1 MTEKREREEEAIDLG
16 NAKDFFFGLFG
27 QKGKKA
33 EEKEEEIE
41 KEVEEEVGIEWKRI
55 WNFLVKYQIVLL
67 ILIPM
72 FLAIFFR
79 TYPTSLPITDDWA
92 KNAVYNNIKAD
103 IAKQIDIQYPTL
115 LAANKETITQTEY
128 ERTIK
133 EQKAQIDQQIKAT
146 SDYFKSQMRDE
157 KGTAY
162 LIGIDSY
169 FWMGEANDYVKNGYF
184 GTEIVNGSPMN
195 MLRNGRRGLGIPT
208 ESALPLSNVIVY
220 KVLKIFNPNVSMM
233 YACFLVPIILM
244 ALSIIPIFFI
254 GRKIAGNMGG
264 FFAATFLAIQPFL
277 VGRLSEP
284 DTDIFQVFFPLMMLW
299 FFVEAVE
306 AKKETNG
313 FIFAALAG
321 ILSGLYA
328 IAWKGWWYMFDFI
341 IGALFVY
348 LVYCLI
354 YHIKEA
360 KENGFAAYLK
370 HPDIKNTLLIGL
382 IFIAISCLSVT
393 LFVNFNNFV
402 LSFNGPFSFSMIK
415 EVGITTIWPN
425 VFTTVAEF
433 NEVQTKQIISMMG
446 GTLFFLIAVIGIL
459 LTTLKRK
466 YGKFDIKYAV
476 LFIIWFA
483 ASTYAFT
490 KGTRF
495 ALLLV
500 PAFAI
505 SFGVTLGV
513 AYDQLTK
520 FLIKTKVK
528 KDIARLLVILLLC
541 LLLISPLRG
550 AHAAAKNAIPSMND
564 GWYDS
569 LTEIKNNSTD
579 AIITSWWD
587 FGHWFVTIGERR
599 VTFDGADQGMRI
611 HWVGKT
617 LSTDN
622 ETEAVNIL
630 RMLNCDQDYAYRKL
644 YDYTNDSHRSVIL
657 VYEII
662 SQTKEDARKTLQD
675 KTKLSEEQINDV
687 LKSTHCDNLLD
698 QFYIASGD
706 MVGKAGVWGHFGSW
720 DFERAEMYSTVKGM
734 QQAEGISTLEKDFN
748 LSSNEA
754 FKIYYEIQNQKGDQW
769 ITSWPSY
776 YSGLGDCRESNT
788 SIECDLGFN
797 IGNAVINKFSFDL
810 ESREALFYTAQKN
823 LHPQSVVYPIK
834 SDKGEEDVYEKKYSG
849 EDVIP
854 ISVVLVKKGDSFKY
868 ILMDPKL
875 ANSMFTRMFFY
886 EGRGLKKFKPF
897 ITKQQFSGDMIYIYK
912 VDLQ

>member
-16 NAKDFFFGLFG
+16 GAKDFFFGLFG
-27 QKGKKA
+27 QKGKEA
-33 EEKEEEIE
+33 EEKEEKVE

-72 FLAIFFR
+72 FLAVFFR
-79 TYPTSLPITDDWA
+79 AYPTSLPITDDWA
-92 KNAVYNNIKAD
+92 KNAVYNNIRAD
-103 IAKQIDIQYPTL
+103 IVKQIDIQYPNL

-133 EQKAQIDQQIKAT
+133 EQKAQINQQIKAT
-146 SDYFKSQMRDE
+146 SDYFKSQMKDD
-157 KGTAY
+157 KGNTY

-169 FWMGEANDYVKNGYF
+169 FWLGEANNYIKNGNF
-184 GTEIVNGSPMN
+184 GTEIVNGQPMN
-195 MLRNGRRGLGIPT
+195 MLRNGRRGQDITT
-208 ESALPLSNVIVY
+208 EKALPLSNVILY
-220 KVLKIFNPNVSMM
+220 KILKIFNSNVSMM
-233 YACFLVPIILM
+233 YVCFLVPIIFM
-244 ALSIIPIFFI
+244 AISIIPTFFI
-254 GRKIAGNMGG
+254 GKKIAGNMGG
-264 FFAATFLAIQPFL
+264 FFAATLLAIQPFL
-277 VGRLSEP
+277 VGRTSEP
-284 DTDIFQVFFPLMMLW
+284 DTDIFQVFFPLMILW
-299 FFVEAVE
+299 LFVEAVE
-306 AKKETNG
+306 AKNERKG
-313 FIFAALAG
+313 FVFAAIAG
-321 ILSGLYA
+321 ILSGIYA
-328 IAWKGWWYMFDFI
+328 IAWKGWWYIFDFI
-341 IGALFVY
+341 VAALFVY

-354 YHIKEA
+354 YHRKEA

-370 HPDIKNTLLIGL
+370 HPDIKNTLFIGL
-382 IFIAISCLSVT
+382 IFIIVSCISVT
-393 LFVNFNNFV
+393 LFLNFNTFI
-402 LSFNGPFSFSMIK
+402 LSFNGPFGFAQIK
-415 EVGITTIWPN
+415 NVGITTVWPN

-446 GTLFFLIAVIGIL
+446 GTLFFLIAVVGIL
-459 LTTLKRK
+459 LTALKRK

-476 LFIIWFA
+476 LFIIWFV

-513 AYDQLTK
+513 FYDQSTK
-520 FLIKTKVK
+520 FLIKTKVR
-528 KDIARLLVILLLC
+528 KDIARLLIILLLC

-564 GWYDS
+564 AWYDS

-599 VTFDGADQGMRI
+599 VTFDGADQEMRI

-617 LSTDN
+617 LLTDN

-630 RMLNCDQDYAYRKL
+630 RMLNCDQDYAYKKL
-644 YDYTNDSHRSVIL
+644 YEYTNDSYLSVNL

-662 SQTKEDARKTLQD
+662 SKNKEDARKILQD
-675 KTKLSEEQINDV
+675 KTKLSGEQIDDV
-687 LKSTHCDNLLD
+687 LKSVFCDKPLE

-720 DFERAEMYSTVKGM
+720 NFTRAKMYSTVNGM
-734 QQAEGISTLEKDFN
+734 PQAEGISILEKDFN

-776 YSGLGDCRESNT
+776 YSGLGNCKESNT
-788 SIECDLGFN
+788 SIECDLGFS
-797 IGNAVINKFSFDL
+797 IGNAVITKFSFDF
-810 ESREALFYTAQKN
+810 ESREALFYTAQKT

-849 EDVIP
+849 DDVIP
-854 ISVVLVKKGDSFKY
+854 ISVVLVKKSDSFKY

-886 EGRGLKKFKPF
+886 EGRGLKNFKPF
-897 ITKQQFSGDMIYIYK
+897 VTKQQFSGDMIYIYK
-912 VDLQ
+912 VNLQ